1 MRSNLRSY
9 IQPNAVTV
17 WIVLPAKTCVFEALT
32 ANVSVLGD
40 RALNE
45 EINASELNL
54 RKQGKP
60 LGHAGM
66 T

>member
-1 MRSNLRSY
+1 M
-9 IQPNAVTV
+9 V
-17 WIVLPAKTCVFEALT
+17 WIVPPAKTCVFEALT
-32 ANVSVLGD
+32 ANVTVLRD

-45 EINASELNL
+45 EIHTSELNQ

>member
-1 MRSNLRSY
+1 M
-9 IQPNAVTV
+9 V
-17 WIVLPAKTCVFEALT
+17 WIVPPAKTCVFEALT
-32 ANVSVLGD
+32 ANVTVLRD

-45 EINASELNL
+45 EIHASELNR